1 MSKIEEESPQIPKFR
16 RKTTDAIQHPPT
28 FEEYKSYGDMPF
40 DFMRKVTAKKYGF
53 SSKGIYL
60 HWHDFNHRF
69 DKDFKNKKVWAWW
82 ALHFNRGLEQH
93 DNLTSEYGSRFIWS
107 PNALNHYPPKIEKL
121 YRFEHTGIT
130 SDQKRH
136 LLVKSLI
143 MEEAITSAQ
152 LEGAATTRAVA
163 KELLSSGR
171 EPADDSET
179 MILSNWNLMQYALDN
194 LDRNLDI
201 ELIQEFNHIAT
212 EKVSENEHIPGVVR
226 DKIINVVKSDGEVTH
241 TAPVPSEI
249 HRLLEGLCVYAN
261 TEHTNIEYI
270 HPVIKAIVIHFM
282 IGYIH
287 PFLDGNGRTARA
299 LFYWYA
305 IKYGYENLQYISI
318 SALLKKKVNHYGRA
332 YIRTETDQ
340 FDLTYFIQF
349 NLEIIVSALGDF
361 SSYIQNKIDEN
372 RRIVERLSE
381 SPLYGH
387 FQRQHIDIISKA
399 LKNPGREFSVKE
411 VEQDNNVSSTAARGY
426 LDKLYKLGLLLKYK
440 SKGNKYTYFAPA
452 KLQQT
457 LFPRK

>member
-1 MSKIEEESPQIPKFR
+1 MPQIPTDR
-16 RKTTDAIQHPPT
+16 RKVTDGIQHPPT
-28 FEEYKSYGDMPF
+28 YEECKGYGDMPF
-40 DFMRKVTAKKYGF
+40 EFIRKVDAKKFGF

-69 DKDFKNKKVWAWW
+69 DKEFKEQKVWAWW
-82 ALHFNRGLEQH
+82 ALQFNRGLEQH
-93 DNLTSEYGSRFIWS
+93 DKLTSEDGTGFIWS

-130 SDQKRH
+130 TDQKRH

-163 KELLSSGR
+163 KEMLSSGR
-171 EPADDSET
+171 EPSDDSET
-179 MILSNWNLMQYALDN
+179 MILSNWNLMQYALEN
-194 LDRNLDI
+194 LDRDLDL

-212 EKVSENEHIPGVVR
+212 EKVSENDHVPGVIREREV
-226 DKIINVVKSDGEVTH
+226 KVVKSDADAEITH
-241 TAPVPSEI
+241 QAPPPEEI
-249 HRLLEGLCVYAN
+249 ERLLSDLCEYAN
-261 TEHTNIEYI
+261 TEHEDINYI
-270 HPVIKAIVIHFM
+270 HPVIKAIVIHFL

-305 IKYGYENLQYISI
+305 IKHGYENFQYISI
-318 SALLKKKVNHYGRA
+318 SALLKKKANDYGRA

-340 FDLTYFIQF
+340 LNLTYFLQF
-349 NLEIIVSALGDF
+349 NLEIIVKALGEF
-361 SSYIQNKIDEN
+361 AEYIQGKIDAN
-372 RRIVERLSE
+372 RKMVEKLSE
-381 SPLYGH
+381 SPLYEH

-411 VEQDNNVSSTAARGY
+411 IEQDNNVSSTAARGY
-426 LDKLYKLGLLLKYK
+426 LDKLYHLDLLLKYK

-452 KLQQT
+452 SLKDK
-457 LFPRK
+457 LFPNK